1 MRNKGDD
8 GGCADHADGYIKQ
21 VVAEGFFF
29 LRGFAFDERF
39 IVRTED
45 FAQQC
50 HTCLR

>member
-39 IVRTED
+39 IVRTEH
-45 FAQQC
+45 FAQ
-50 HTCLR
+50 